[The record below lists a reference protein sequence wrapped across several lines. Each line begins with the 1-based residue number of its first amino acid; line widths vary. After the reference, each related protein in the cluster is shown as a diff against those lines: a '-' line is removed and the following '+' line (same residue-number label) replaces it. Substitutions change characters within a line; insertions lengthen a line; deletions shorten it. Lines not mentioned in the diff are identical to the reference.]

1 MSLKTSIYEI
11 KVARIRLE
19 NNKKKKEKKRK
30 TLKLDKFGQR
40 WKNCPYQFG
49 KQKQKKKKEKERLV

>member
-1 MSLKTSIYEI
+1 M
-11 KVARIRLE
+11 E

>member
-11 KVARIRLE
+11 KVARISVE
-19 NNKKKKEKKRK
+19 NNKKKEKKRK

>member
-1 MSLKTSIYEI
+1 M
-11 KVARIRLE
+11 E

-49 KQKQKKKKEKERLV
+49 KQKQKKKERKRKTCLADKTNLSV